1 MHNGLKWVSFD
12 NEKSIR
18 KKSEFAFS
26 QGLGGVMVWSIDT
39 DGFTGRACGG
49 PDFPLLRTINNA
61 LYRSEAGLVPG
72 LTTTGKQGAESMSTK
87 SSTNP
92 SFILILVTMCTT
104 VAITLQKSIF

>member
-1 MHNGLKWVSFD
+1 MFTLF
-12 NEKSIR
+12 R
-18 KKSEFAFS
+18 

-39 DGFTGRACGG
+39 DDFTGRACGG

-72 LTTTGKQGAESMSTK
+72 LTGQGRQGSYSTAMK
-87 SSTNP
+87 STSNP

-104 VAITLQKSIF
+104 VAIALQRSIF